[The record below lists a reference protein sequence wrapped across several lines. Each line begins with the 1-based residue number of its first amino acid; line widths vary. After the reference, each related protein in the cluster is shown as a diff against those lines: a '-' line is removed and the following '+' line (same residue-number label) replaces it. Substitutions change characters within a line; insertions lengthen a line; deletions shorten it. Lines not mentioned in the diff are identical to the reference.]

1 MKKNILILFLPLFT
15 FSQSG
20 NYTYYQDIEPIILN
34 NCASCHQQGGV
45 APFSLTTYSEVSAFS
60 WILPDVISNK
70 EMPPWPPDTSYQ
82 RFAHERTLTQD
93 EINKITDWV
102 WSGTPQGTP
111 TNIDCVPTKS
121 SSVFSELPDLV
132 IQMPNYSS
140 TATSQS
146 DDYVCISIPTNF
158 PVDKKIKAIEVI
170 PGNKEILHHLI
181 LSVDDNNISSTII
194 TPDCMGTPAGMI
206 GGWAPGSS
214 ASIFPKDNLNSFGT
228 ILPAGGTV
236 YFNLHYPE
244 GSYGLIDSSKV
255 AFYFYDD
262 NEQNFRE
269 LTTQLII
276 YANDFV
282 IPPNQIQSMS
292 AQYGPFSSDISL
304 LSIFPHMHLI
314 GKSIKSYAVTSQ
326 NDTIKLID
334 IPKWDFEWQDF
345 YRFKNFIKIPAGSVL
360 YLEGSH
366 DNTSSNINNP
376 NNPPAWIFEGENTS
390 NEMFC
395 LFVQYSNYQNGD
407 ENIDINDDF
416 LNITGEITYANLLQT
431 PFPQTDIVLFDNNN
445 VVIQS
450 ATNSINGKY
459 QFSNITNGNYNIIPA
474 STQIPYGGVNATDA
488 LVIQNHTIGLSPLH
502 DIYLT
507 SADVNINQSVNSTD
521 ALLVRQ
527 RFVGLINSFHSGTQ
541 IENDFIFS
549 NDPVNVLNYNNCETF
564 QALALGDVNA
574 SLIPQVN
581 KVSTVHLENV
591 GIETSS
597 VIPIKMSTYLELG
610 AISLVINS
618 LDDNIRITDV
628 DFGKSNEDYQYTIKN
643 NQLRFAWSNPE
654 SISFNPEEVLLYITV
669 ELIDGILFKNNYL
682 EIGYESEFA
691 SENAV
696 VLSDVLL
703 KYPSILLNDFIDI
716 SIVPNPTN
724 SVADIKIT
732 NLPFSDCK
740 IQVLDIN
747 SRIVFI
753 QKVDDSNIIVDCSK
767 LAKGAYF
774 IQLINEEVV
783 IKNKKMIVN

>member
-1 MKKNILILFLPLFT
+1 LGT
-15 FSQSG
+15 
-20 NYTYYQDIEPIILN
+20 
-34 NCASCHQQGGV
+34 
-45 APFSLTTYSEVSAFS
+45 
-60 WILPDVISNK
+60 
-70 EMPPWPPDTSYQ
+70 
-82 RFAHERTLTQD
+82 RFFC
-93 EINKITDWV
+93 K
-102 WSGTPQGTP
+102 
-111 TNIDCVPTKS
+111 
-121 SSVFSELPDLV
+121 
-132 IQMPNYSS
+132 Y
-140 TATSQS
+140 
-146 DDYVCISIPTNF
+146 
-158 PVDKKIKAIEVI
+158 
-170 PGNKEILHHLI
+170 
-181 LSVDDNNISSTII
+181 LS
-194 TPDCMGTPAGMI
+194 
-206 GGWAPGSS
+206 
-214 ASIFPKDNLNSFGT
+214 KDNLNSFGT

-236 YFNLHYPE
+236 SFNLHYPE

-314 GKSIKSYAVTSQ
+314 GKSIKSYAVTPQ

-360 YLEGSH
+360 HLEGSH
-366 DNTSSNINNP
+366 DNTLSNINNP

-390 NEMFC
+390 NEMFA
-395 LFVQYSNYQNGD
+395 LFVQYSNYQSGD

-450 ATNSINGKY
+450 VTNSMSGKY
-459 QFSNITNGNYNIIPA
+459 QFSNINNGNYNIIPVN
-474 STQIPYGGVNATDA
+474 TQIPYGGVNATDA
-488 LVIQNHTIGLSPLH
+488 LVIQNHTIGLSALN
-502 DIYLT
+502 DIYLA

-527 RFVGLINSFHSGTQ
+527 RFVGLINSFHSGAQ
-541 IENDFIFS
+541 IENDFVFS
-549 NDPVNVLNYNNCETF
+549 NKPVNLFNYNNCETF
-564 QALALGDVNA
+564 QVLALGDVNA

-581 KVSTVHLENV
+581 KVSTVHLENF

-618 LDDNIRITDV
+618 LDNNIRIIDV

-669 ELIDGILFKNNYL
+669 ELIDDILFKNNYL

-732 NLPFSDCK
+732 NLPLSNCK
-740 IQVLDIN
+740 IQVLDMS
-747 SRIVFI
+747 SRIVFT
-753 QKVDDSNIIVDCSK
+753 QKVDDSNIVVDCSK

-774 IQLINEEVV
+774 IQLINEELV